1 MDTYNQ
7 YGVFETQKKLLET
20 MNSIHALCVEKDI
33 KYSLCGGSLLGAV
46 REKGFI
52 PWDDDMD
59 IVMNREN
66 YKKFIEC
73 FTSQSELEIV
83 EDIWVPR
90 VVKKEDSSRSKAFV
104 DIFIFDNVPEN
115 RILARVKVFCIKI
128 IQGMLKGN
136 IDYSKYSAFEKVLVF
151 GTSILGKL
159 FTFRL
164 KKRLYGWISQ
174 LANDKKTSC
183 INAYNDLYKL
193 LGLRYPANIIEGYH
207 LREFENTKFFIMDG
221 FDAYLTM
228 QYGDYMT
235 PPPVEERRP
244 GHIQS

>member
-7 YGVFETQKKLLET
+7 YGTFETQIKLLDT
-20 MNSIHALCVEKDI
+20 MKSIHDLCVEKCI

-59 IVMNREN
+59 IVMDREN

-73 FTSQSELEIV
+73 FATQSQLEIV

-90 VVKKEDSSRSKAFV
+90 VVKKDDSSSRKAFV

-115 RILARVKVFCIKI
+115 RIVSGMKVFCVKI
-128 IQGMLKGN
+128 IQGMLKN
-136 IDYSKYSAFEKVLVF
+136 DADYSKYSTFEKVLVF

-159 FTFRL
+159 FTLRL
-164 KKRLYGWISQ
+164 KKRLYSWVSQ
-174 LANDKKTSC
+174 WANDEKTSC

-193 LGLRYPANIIEGYH
+193 LGLRYPAEIIKGYH
-207 LREFENTKFFIMDG
+207 LVEFEDAKFFIMDG
-221 FDAYLTM
+221 FDTYLTM

-235 PPPVEERRP
+235 PPSIEERCPR
-244 GHIQS
+244 HMTN

>member
-1 MDTYNQ
+1 MDTTNQ
-7 YGVFETQKKLLET
+7 YGTCEIQKKLLDT
-20 MNSIHALCVEKDI
+20 MKSIHTLCIEKDI

-66 YKKFIEC
+66 YRKFIEC
-73 FTSQSELEIV
+73 FSMQSGLEIV

-90 VVKKEDSSRSKAFV
+90 VVKKEDSSNSKAFV

-115 RILARVKVFCIKI
+115 RILASTKVFCVKI
-128 IQGMLKGN
+128 IQGMLKGDV
-136 IDYSKYSAFEKVLVF
+136 DYSKYSAFEKVLVF

-159 FTFRL
+159 FTFKF
-164 KKRLYGWISQ
+164 KKRLYSWFSQ
-174 LANDKKTSC
+174 WANDEKTSY

-193 LGLRYPANIIEGYH
+193 LGLRYPSEIIKDYH
-207 LREFENTKFFIMDG
+207 LANFEDTKFFIMDG
-221 FDAYLTM
+221 FDVYLKT

-235 PPPVEERRP
+235 PPPVEERYP